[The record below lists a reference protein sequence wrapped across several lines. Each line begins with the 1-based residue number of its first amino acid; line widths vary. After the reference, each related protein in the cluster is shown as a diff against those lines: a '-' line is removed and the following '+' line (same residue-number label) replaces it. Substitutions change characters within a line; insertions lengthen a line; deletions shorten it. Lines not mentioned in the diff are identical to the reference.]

1 MEESSRD
8 ILLHDWVI
16 EEIQSQYSKEFN
28 EIKVNKF
35 QSKINP
41 LGEIY
46 PDIIFGNH
54 GQVVMIGEVEV
65 DSTINDESILRWKLS
80 MTQGVNVILFVPK
93 ERLKLVRGICWDN
106 KLIEKIK
113 VSSFSVDIPIK

>member
-1 MEESSRD
+1 MEENSRD

-35 QSKINP
+35 QSKTNP
-41 LGEIY
+41 LGKIY

-65 DSTINDESILRWKLS
+65 DSTINDESILKWKLS
-80 MTQGVNVILFVPK
+80 ITQGVNVILFVPK
-93 ERLKLVRGICWDN
+93 EKLKLVRGICWDN